1 MAAKAPIPGRGVHL
15 QRKFFF
21 GSIPDRF
28 ANQTGVVHIVS
39 QDMQE
44 DDGDGKLAGGNTAVI
59 QAVEEF
65 RLGLGLELHVGAWGL
80 PPGIGNAAVIL
91 D

>member
-1 MAAKAPIPGRGVHL
+1 
-15 QRKFFF
+15 
-21 GSIPDRF
+21 
-28 ANQTGVVHIVS
+28 
-39 QDMQE
+39 MQE
-44 DDGDGKLAGGNTAVI
+44 DDGDGKLVGGNTAVI